1 MLNTHAADILAQLNA
16 IFGFGSGAARTHGLP
31 LVSGGHGVAVATVQ
45 LMRETFVTLP
55 TQAIVDAYIAE
66 PAVSHLYDLFSDRT
80 VDVIANGCRTLAMI
94 YDSAWK
100 ANPWQLDTAQV
111 AEADLSALHLR
122 KIWAPSRTLDS
133 LELPGSASA

>member
-1 MLNTHAADILAQLNA
+1 
-16 IFGFGSGAARTHGLP
+16 
-31 LVSGGHGVAVATVQ
+31 
-45 LMRETFVTLP
+45 
-55 TQAIVDAYIAE
+55 
-66 PAVSHLYDLFSDRT
+66 
-80 VDVIANGCRTLAMI
+80 MI